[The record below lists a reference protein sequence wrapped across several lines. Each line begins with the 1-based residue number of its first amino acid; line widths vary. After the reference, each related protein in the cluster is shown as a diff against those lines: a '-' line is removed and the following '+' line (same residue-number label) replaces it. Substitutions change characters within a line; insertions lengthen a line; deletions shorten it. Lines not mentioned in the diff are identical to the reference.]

1 MKGNKMLPIEEMG
14 KKDLE
19 NIKMLC
25 FDSDGVTVEKG
36 TKFLDSGWTI
46 TQDLSPEMGNKMLKL
61 KDKFWINVTSGRN
74 LEFLKKRYELVLGD
88 KFSLQAEIGN
98 IGWYKDGEFRELW
111 SEYELERVEKIRKIL
126 EEKLLRM
133 DDFIAF
139 EEKEMI
145 ITIHAKNE
153 IELINKTVKEN
164 DEKGWL
170 YCWWNGEA
178 YDIGPKRFNKAS
190 GLKKM
195 ADILGINMDEI
206 MIVGNGINDR
216 DMRNGVGIDV
226 STDPKSL
233 KADFWTEGEEVGGEK
248 LVDRILKLV

>member
-1 MKGNKMLPIEEMG
+1 MLPIEEMG

-178 YDIGPKRFNKAS
+178 YDIGPKRFNKAR

>member
-1 MKGNKMLPIEEMG
+1 MLPIEEMG

-36 TKFLDSGWTI
+36 TKFLDGGWTI

-111 SEYELERVEKIRKIL
+111 SEYELKRVEKIRKIL

>member
-1 MKGNKMLPIEEMG
+1 MLPIEEMG

-190 GLKKM
+190 GFKKM

>member
-1 MKGNKMLPIEEMG
+1 MLPIEEMG